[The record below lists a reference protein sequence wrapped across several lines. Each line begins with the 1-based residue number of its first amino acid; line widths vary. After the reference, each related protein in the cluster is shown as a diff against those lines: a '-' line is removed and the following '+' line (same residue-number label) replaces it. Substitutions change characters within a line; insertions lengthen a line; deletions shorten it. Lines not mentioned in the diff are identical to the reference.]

1 MRSENTG
8 ASMIKMMLSNIAK
21 NLNGTLIG
29 LDAEISG
36 ISIDTRTLQIGNL
49 YVAIAGKNFDGHD
62 FVEAA
67 KEAGAV
73 AVLTHKKLETTLPQ
87 ILVENTHSALGKLAV
102 VWREKMALKIVG
114 VTGSN
119 GKTTTKEMLAAILSV
134 NDSVL
139 FTQGNL
145 NNDIGVPLTL
155 LKLSPEN
162 RFAVIEMGA
171 NHVGEI
177 TYTSKIAKSDVVII
191 TNVGAAHLEGFGDLN
206 GVAKTKGEIIET
218 LNLNGVAVLNRDDAF
233 FDYWQ
238 NLAGSRKIKTF
249 GLHENADIRAENIDV
264 KIENYQ
270 FVTHFDLICEN
281 EKIGINLPLA
291 GNHNVLNALA
301 ATAATFT
308 LGISLKQIKQGL
320 ESMSPVK
327 GRMQFL
333 RGHQGNTII
342 NDTYNANTSSLKAA
356 LDVLEKCDGE
366 HWIILGAF
374 GELGENTEN
383 LHFEMGET
391 LKKYGV
397 KRLFAVGELTKNTVA
412 AFGENALHF
421 ISQTELLETVTPL
434 LTGNEI
440 ILIKGSR
447 SQHMENVTAAL
458 TESTGIH

>member
-1 MRSENTG
+1 MCQKNTG
-8 ASMIKMMLSNIAK
+8 ASMIKMTLNEITE

-29 LDAEISG
+29 VNTEIYG
-36 ISIDTRTLQIGNL
+36 VSIDTRTLQAGNL
-49 YVAIAGKNFDGHD
+49 YIAIVGKNFDGHD
-62 FVEAA
+62 FVDSA
-67 KEAGAV
+67 KDAGAV
-73 AVLTHKKLETTLPQ
+73 AVLTNKKLETNLPQ
-87 ILVENTHSALGKLAV
+87 ILVENTHFALGELAKM
-102 VWREKMALKIVG
+102 WREKMPAQIVG

-177 TYTSKIAKSDVVII
+177 AYTSKISKADVVII

-218 LNLNGVAVLNRDDAF
+218 LNPNGVAILNADDAF

-238 NLAGSRKIKTF
+238 NVADSRKIITF
-249 GLHENADIRAENIDV
+249 GLHENANVRAENIDV
-264 KIENYQ
+264 KIENHQ
-270 FVTHFDLICEN
+270 FFTRFDLKTASDEISV
-281 EKIGINLPLA
+281 NLPLA

-301 ATAATFT
+301 ATAATSA
-308 LGISLKQIKQGL
+308 LGISLAQIKQGL

-327 GRMQFL
+327 GRMQLL
-333 RGHQGNTII
+333 RGNLGSTII
-342 NDTYNANTSSLKAA
+342 NDTYNANTSSMQAA
-356 LDVLEKCDGE
+356 LDVLQKCDGE
-366 HWIILGAF
+366 HWVILGAF
-374 GELGENTEN
+374 GELGENTEK

-391 LKKYGV
+391 LKNVGV
-397 KRLFAVGELTKNTVA
+397 KRLFAVGDLTKKTVA
-412 AFGENALHF
+412 AFGENAQHF
-421 ISQTELLETVTPL
+421 ASQTELLAVLIPE
-434 LTGNEI
+434 LTGNET

-447 SQHMENVTAAL
+447 SQRMENITAAL
-458 TESTGIH
+458 VETTGF

>member
-1 MRSENTG
+1 MREKNTG
-8 ASMIKMMLSNIAK
+8 ASMIKMALSEIAK

-29 LDAEISG
+29 VDAEISG
-36 ISIDTRTLQIGNL
+36 VSIDTRTLKAGNL
-49 YVAIAGKNFDGHD
+49 YIAIAGKNFDGHD
-62 FVEAA
+62 FVDSA
-67 KEAGAV
+67 KDAGAV
-73 AVLTHKKLETTLPQ
+73 AVLTHKKLDTDLPQ
-87 ILVENTHSALGKLAV
+87 ILVENTHSALGKLAAL
-102 VWREKMALKIVG
+102 WREKMPAKIVG

-155 LKLSPEN
+155 LKISSEN

-177 TYTSKIAKSDVVII
+177 AYTSRLTNADVVII

-218 LNLNGVAVLNRDDAF
+218 LNPNGVAILNRDDAF
-233 FDYWQ
+233 FNYWKDV
-238 NLAGSRKIKTF
+238 AGTRKILTF
-249 GLHENADIRAENIDV
+249 GLHENAAIRAENIEV

-270 FVTHFDLICEN
+270 FITRFDLICDD
-281 EKIGINLPLA
+281 EKISVDLSLA

-301 ATAATFT
+301 ATAATSA
-308 LGISLKQIKQGL
+308 LGISLEQIKQGL

-333 RGHQGNTII
+333 RGNLGSTII
-342 NDTYNANTSSLKAA
+342 NDTYNANTSSLQVA
-356 LDVLEKCDGE
+356 LDVLQKCDGE
-366 HWIILGAF
+366 HWVVLGAF
-374 GELGENTEN
+374 GELGENAEN

-391 LKKYGV
+391 LRNYGV
-397 KRLFAVGELTKNTVA
+397 KRLFAIGELTQRTVA
-412 AFGENALHF
+412 AFGENAQYF
-421 ISQTELLETVTPL
+421 ASQTELLAALIPE
-434 LTGNEI
+434 LTGNET

-447 SQHMENVTAAL
+447 SQRMENVTAAL
-458 TESTGIH
+458 IESTGTF

>member
-1 MRSENTG
+1 MCQKNTG
-8 ASMIKMMLSNIAK
+8 ASMIKMTLNEITE

-29 LDAEISG
+29 VNTEIYG
-36 ISIDTRTLQIGNL
+36 VSIDTRTLQAGNL
-49 YVAIAGKNFDGHD
+49 YIAIVGKNFDGHD
-62 FVEAA
+62 FVDSA
-67 KEAGAV
+67 KDAGAV
-73 AVLTHKKLETTLPQ
+73 AVLTNKKLETNLPQ
-87 ILVENTHSALGKLAV
+87 VLVKNTHSALGKLAA
-102 VWREKMALKIVG
+102 VWREKVPAKIVG

-134 NDSVL
+134 NDCVL

-177 TYTSKIAKSDVVII
+177 AYTSKISKADVVII

-218 LNLNGVAVLNRDDAF
+218 LNPNGVAILNADDAF

-238 NLAGSRKIKTF
+238 NVADSRKIITF
-249 GLHENADIRAENIDV
+249 GLHENANVRAENIDV
-264 KIENYQ
+264 KIENHQ
-270 FVTHFDLICEN
+270 FVTRFDLKTASDEISV
-281 EKIGINLPLA
+281 NLPLA

-301 ATAATFT
+301 ATAATSA
-308 LGISLKQIKQGL
+308 LGISLAQIKQGL

-327 GRMQFL
+327 GRMQLL
-333 RGHQGNTII
+333 RGNLGSTII

-356 LDVLEKCDGE
+356 LDVLQKCDGE
-366 HWIILGAF
+366 HWVILGAF
-374 GELGENTEN
+374 GELGENTEK

-391 LKKYGV
+391 LKNVGV
-397 KRLFAVGELTKNTVA
+397 KRLFAVGDLTKKTVA
-412 AFGENALHF
+412 AFGENAQHF
-421 ISQTELLETVTPL
+421 ASQTELLAVLIPE
-434 LTGNEI
+434 LTGNET

-447 SQHMENVTAAL
+447 SQRMENITAAL
-458 TESTGIH
+458 VETTGF